1 MSEPI
6 WRGSLLHIFIADK
19 ASAPMRELAEA
30 NLISDYGIEG
40 DRYATNL
47 GTYSV
52 KPNPDRQVTLIESEA
67 LEALQRDYGI
77 KFDPQETRRNLT
89 TVGVPLNH
97 LVGQRF
103 RVGDVVLEGAR
114 LNVPCEYL
122 EDVTRKKVCAPLV
135 HRSGLNCFIKNGG
148 TIRPG
153 DVIEP
158 ME

>member
-1 MSEPI
+1 MSDVT
-6 WRGSLLHIFIADK
+6 WRGSLLHIYIADK
-19 ASAPMRELAEA
+19 ASAPMRELDEA
-30 NLISDYGIEG
+30 NLFADYGIEG

-67 LEALQRDYGI
+67 LDALLRDYGI
-77 KFDPQETRRNLT
+77 KFDAQETRRNLT

-97 LVGQRF
+97 LVGRHF
-103 RVGDVVLEGAR
+103 RVGEVVLEGAR

-122 EDVTRKKVCAPLV
+122 QDLTRKKVFAPLV
-135 HRSGLNCFIKNGG
+135 HRSGLNCFIKTGG

-158 ME
+158 IS